1 MKKHWMAL
9 VTLLLLSLLSK
20 AQTFQQLNDQFI
32 ELYKQGKYKAA
43 IPIGE
48 KALLQAKK
56 EFGDANLNYAIAAE
70 NLANAYDHDNNLPP
84 ALRYFQL
91 AKKTYITV
99 AGEDI
104 IEVGL
109 SNNAIGNIYLR
120 RATFD
125 SALTYFA
132 QSYKYFLRYPYDQ
145 YDNLLV
151 VAGNLCEVLKVFEYA
166 KELENVSRAIL
177 PVIETKQGKAS
188 EAYLNQL
195 VQLVVAFR
203 NQQLTDSAMKRQQQV
218 VSLSKKVHGENT
230 GTYASML
237 DMLADLHR
245 IKNEFAV
252 AEKYLLQS
260 RIIRTRLSTPDY
272 YGQASNYHILANLYG
287 DMARFEV
294 ADTYYDSSLQLM
306 QQAGL
311 QEDDMYTTVLRSKA
325 YTDVTAYRLLPAK
338 KSLLQLLNIYEKK
351 FGKEYLGSAEI
362 LVTLGNVEY
371 QINALSAALAHAAQ
385 GLAISTKYTGP
396 ETSLAATAY
405 EVQGLAKHKM
415 GSSAAG
421 LLLCEKALAI
431 NKKILGEVHVNTAS
445 TLSNIGIIYQES
457 GDYAAAEKVLRQ
469 SYIIRQQLL
478 GNDHPQCAIAMNN
491 LAAVLIMQSRF
502 VDADK
507 LLAASI
513 EILKQRG
520 MIGSSIAL
528 TTINNIALL
537 MERQNDNATA
547 TKLYEQ
553 LLVLLKKDSV
563 QNSTVLE
570 TVLSNLCHNSV
581 NQQQYGAALQ
591 YGREAMAY
599 TAKTSGKN
607 SLGYIRAGNNCMVAH
622 IKLRQ
627 YDAARSMA
635 KEMESIT
642 KKILGDSAEI
652 LVKVYSNL
660 SSLEAQ
666 SGNLP
671 MSIQYLHQSL
681 NLQTAHYEKNLYA
694 LSEKDQL
701 AYWQQQAYLFQLFP
715 SLLLAGTAPD
725 TAMVSA
731 MVNQQLRLKGFVLNN
746 AVASLKKAR
755 SVNDPQLQQM
765 LDAWQTSRT
774 LYMQQSALPV
784 AERSYSTDSL
794 GILSNNLEQAI
805 NRKAG
810 KNVLSAQS
818 AVKWQQVQQA
828 LQPGEAAVE
837 FLRYPKFDRNNY
849 TDTMYFGAIVINKTG
864 QPVLLP
870 LGTEKQVQ
878 WCMSGGN
885 SNSKETNISKLYR
898 SRIKSKQTN
907 ASVFTGDSL
916 YNLIWKP
923 LMPLLKGVKIVS
935 LAPDGLLHKVAF
947 AALPIS
953 ANALLLDSFQ
963 LQQYSSVRQLATQK
977 NVTVALGTAV
987 LQGYANFDKGSKA
1000 GSSGAWQTLPGTKQ
1014 EIQALQQLLKSK
1026 GLKVMVDTGMQA
1038 TEEAFKRL
1046 NGKAPAILHIA
1057 THGFFL
1063 PDPPAGHAADISQA
1077 VVFGQNSFAR
1087 SQDPLMRSGIVL
1099 TGANQYWSGES
1110 VAGSK
1115 DDGILTAYEIA
1126 QTNLQGTQL
1135 AVLSACETGL
1145 GDVQD
1150 SEGVF
1155 GLQRALKMAG
1165 VKNMLL
1171 SLWQVPD
1178 AETMELMQLF
1188 YTQLLQGAT
1197 PRKAF
1202 YQAQQTMRAKYPPF
1216 SWAAF
1221 VLME

>member
-1 MKKHWMAL
+1 MNKYWMAL
-9 VTLLLLSLLSK
+9 SMVLLLSLLSK

-32 ELYKQGKYKAA
+32 ELYQQGKYKAA

-48 KALLQAKK
+48 KALLLAKK
-56 EFGDANLNYAIAAE
+56 EFGDAHLNYAIAAE

-91 AKKTYITV
+91 AKKTYTTV

-109 SNNAIGNIYLR
+109 CNNAIGNVYLR
-120 RATFD
+120 LPVYD
-125 SALTYFA
+125 SALHYFV
-132 QSYKYFLRYPYDQ
+132 QSYNYFLKYPEDQ
-145 YDNLLV
+145 YDNLVV
-151 VAGNLCEVLKVFEYA
+151 VAGNVSEVLKVFEYT
-166 KELENVSRAIL
+166 KDLENVSRTML
-177 PVIETKQGKAS
+177 PVIEKKEGKTN

-195 VQLVVAFR
+195 VNLVVAFR
-203 NQQLTDSAMKRQQQV
+203 NQQLTDSALQRQRQV
-218 VSLSKKVHGENT
+218 VVLSEQVHGKT
-230 GTYASML
+230 AGTYATML

-260 RIIRTRLSTPDY
+260 RNIRTRLTTPDD
-272 YGQASNYHILANLYG
+272 YGQAANYHILANLYG
-287 DMARFEV
+287 DMARFDV
-294 ADTYYDSSLQLM
+294 ADKYYDSSLQLI

-311 QEDDMYTTVLRSKA
+311 QEDDLYTTVLRSKA
-325 YTDVTAYRLLPAK
+325 YTDVTAGRLLPAQK
-338 KSLLQLLNIYEKK
+338 TLLQLLGIYEKK
-351 FGKEYLGSAEI
+351 YGKEYLGSAEI

-371 QINALSAALAHAAQ
+371 QINALAAAMAHTTQ
-385 GLAISTKYTGP
+385 GLAISTKYSGP
-396 ETSLAATAY
+396 ETSLAATGY
-405 EVQGLAKHKM
+405 EVQGLIKHKM
-415 GSSAAG
+415 GSSAEG
-421 LLLCEKALAI
+421 LLLCEKSLAI
-431 NKKILGEVHVNTAS
+431 NKKILGELHANTAS
-445 TLSNIGIIYQES
+445 TLSNLGIIYHET

-469 SYIIRQQLL
+469 SYVIRQQLL
-478 GNDHPQCAIAMNN
+478 GYDHPQCAIAMNN

-507 LLAASI
+507 LLAASF
-513 EILKQRG
+513 EILKMRG
-520 MIGSSIAL
+520 MLSSNIAL
-528 TTINNIALL
+528 TTINNVALL
-537 MERQNDNATA
+537 MEQQKDNATA

-553 LLVLLKKDSV
+553 LLTMLQQDSV

-570 TVLSNLCHNSV
+570 TVLSNLCQNNM
-581 NQQQYGAALQ
+581 NQGKYDAALK
-591 YGREAMAY
+591 YGQEAMAY
-599 TAKTSGKN
+599 TTKTSGKN

-622 IKLRQ
+622 MKLQQ
-627 YDAARSMA
+627 YDAARAMA
-635 KEMESIT
+635 MELEIIT
-642 KKILGDSAEI
+642 KKTLGDSAEMLAKI
-652 LVKVYSNL
+652 YSNL

-666 SGNLP
+666 TGSLP
-671 MSIQYLHQSL
+671 TAIRYLHQSL
-681 NLQTAHYEKNLYA
+681 QLQTANYQKNLYA
-694 LSEKDQL
+694 LSEKDQV
-701 AYWQQQAYLFQLFP
+701 AYWQQQAYIFQLFP
-715 SLLLAGTAPD
+715 SLLLATTVPD

-746 AVASLKKAR
+746 AAGALKKAR
-755 SVNDPQLQQM
+755 SINDPQLQQM

-774 LYMQQSALPV
+774 LYMQQSALPLE
-784 AERSYSTDSL
+784 ERTYSADSL

-810 KNVLSAQS
+810 QNVLATQS
-818 AVKWQQVQQA
+818 AVTWQQVQQA

-837 FLRYPKFDRNNY
+837 FLRYPKFGSNNY
-849 TDTMYFGAIVINKTG
+849 TDTTYFGAIVIKKNG
-864 QPVLLP
+864 PPVLLP

-898 SRIKSKQTN
+898 SRITSKQTN
-907 ASVFTGDSL
+907 APVFTGDSL

-923 LMPLLKGVKIVS
+923 LMPQLKGVKIVS
-935 LAPDGLLHKVAF
+935 FAPDGLLHKVAF
-947 AALPIS
+947 AALPLS

-977 NVTVALGTAV
+977 NASAALGAAV
-987 LQGYANFDKGSKA
+987 LQGYANFDAGSAA

-1014 EIQALQQLLKSK
+1014 EIEALQLLLKSK
-1026 GLKVMVDTGMQA
+1026 GLKVTVDTGMQA
-1038 TEEAFKRL
+1038 TEEAFKKL

-1063 PDPPAGHAADISQA
+1063 PDPTAGNAADISQS

-1087 SQDPLMRSGIVL
+1087 SQDPLMRSGIVMS
-1099 TGANQYWSGES
+1099 GANKYWSGVS

-1188 YTQLLQGAT
+1188 YTQLLQGAM